1 MEGALSA
8 MEADPVLDSLF
19 EFIEASPSPY
29 HAAAAAADMLA
40 SAGFTEAART
50 DPWSLLDWGS
60 GFVTRDGGTLVAARA
75 AQDVDPDRLSF
86 RVIGAHTDSPN
97 LRLRPK
103 PDTGAFGYRQLG
115 VEIYGGVL
123 LNSWLDR
130 DLGLSGRVTV
140 RGSDERADA
149 SRELLG
155 VEEHRDTHFPFWRD
169 ADGGSG
175 SGAPVQPTTVLWRCD
190 RALLRVPQLAIH
202 LDREVNDGL
211 KLDRQQH
218 MTPVWGLGAP
228 SANGFR
234 EFLAE
239 ELWVEPDAVLA
250 WDVMAHDLTPS
261 ARLGRDGEMYAAG
274 RIDNLASCHAAVE
287 ALAGL
292 DSLPDDAAAVV
303 VLFDHEEIGSD
314 SATGARSPILA
325 DALERIA
332 AALGTS
338 REQFLRAVA
347 RSLCVSADGAHAMH
361 PNYPERHEPQHL
373 PMLNGGPV
381 IKANVNVRY
390 ATDAR
395 THARFVAACDTAG
408 VPHQVY
414 SHRGNL
420 PCGSTIGPITA
431 SRLGMSVVDVGS
443 PMLSMHSARELGGSD
458 DPAMLTAALGAFL
471 ADG

>member
-1 MEGALSA
+1 M
-8 MEADPVLDSLF
+8 LDSLF

-29 HAAAAAADMLA
+29 HAAATAVDRLTA
-40 SAGFTEAART
+40 AGFVESGRGES
-50 DPWSLLDWGS
+50 WSGLDAS
-60 GFVTRDGGTLVAARA
+60 RGFGVRDGGTVVAARA
-75 AQDVDPDRLSF
+75 ADGIDPDRLRFS
-86 RVIGAHTDSPN
+86 VIGAHTDSPN
-97 LRLRPK
+97 LRIRPQ
-103 PDTGAFGYRQLG
+103 PDSGMLGYRQLG

-140 RGSDERADA
+140 AGETSSE
-149 SRELLG
+149 
-155 VEEHRDTHFPFWRD
+155 P
-169 ADGGSG
+169 DGG
-175 SGAPVQPTTVLWRCD
+175 PVTLLWRCD
-190 RALLRVPQLAIH
+190 RPLLRVPQLAIH
-202 LDREVNDGL
+202 LDRDVNDAL

-218 MTPVWGLGAP
+218 MTPVWGLGEP
-228 SANGFR
+228 SADGFR
-234 EFLAE
+234 EFLAA
-239 ELWVEPDAVLA
+239 ELDMEPDAVVG
-250 WDVMAHDLTPS
+250 WDVMAHDLTPP

-292 DSLPDDAAAVV
+292 DAVPDDTAAVV

-314 SATGARSPILA
+314 SATGAGSPILA

-332 AALGTS
+332 QCLGAS
-338 REQFLRAVA
+338 REQYLRAVA
-347 RSLCVSADGAHAMH
+347 RSLCVSADGAHAVH

-373 PMLNGGPV
+373 PLLNGGPV
-381 IKANVNVRY
+381 IKTNVNVRY

-395 THARFVAACDTAG
+395 THARFAAACDAAG
-408 VPHQVY
+408 VPHQNY

-443 PMLSMHSARELGGSD
+443 PQLSMHSARELGGSD

-471 ADG
+471 AAG

>member
-1 MEGALSA
+1 M
-8 MEADPVLDSLF
+8 LDSLF

-29 HAAAAAADMLA
+29 HAAASAVDRLRAAGLLEAGRSEDWSQLDLA
-40 SAGFTEAART
+40 VGFA
-50 DPWSLLDWGS
+50 
-60 GFVTRDGGTLVAARA
+60 VRDGGTVVAARA
-75 AQDVDPDRLSF
+75 SADVNPEELRFS
-86 RVIGAHTDSPN
+86 VIGAHTDSPN
-97 LRLRPK
+97 LRLRPL
-103 PDTGAFGYRQLG
+103 PDAGTLGYRQLG

-130 DLGLSGRVTV
+130 DLGLSGRVV
-140 RGSDERADA
+140 V
-149 SRELLG
+149 L
-155 VEEHRDTHFPFWRD
+155 
-169 ADGGSG
+169 DGTDGTTG
-175 SGAPVQPTTVLWRCD
+175 DGPATVLWRCD

-202 LDREVNDGL
+202 LDRDVNDGL

-218 MTPVWGLGAP
+218 MTPVWGLGQP
-228 SANGFR
+228 SADGFR
-234 EFLAE
+234 DFLAE
-239 ELWVEPDAVLA
+239 QLATEPEAVLA
-250 WDVMAHDLTPS
+250 WDVMAHDLAPP

-274 RIDNLASCHAAVE
+274 RIDNLASCHAAIE

-292 DSLPDDAAAVV
+292 SAVPDNTAAVV

-314 SATGARSPILA
+314 SATGAGSPILA

-332 AALGTS
+332 AALGADRS
-338 REQFLRAVA
+338 QYLRAVA
-347 RSLCVSADGAHAMH
+347 RSLCVSADGAHAVH

-373 PMLNGGPV
+373 PALNGGPV
-381 IKANVNVRY
+381 VKTNVNVRY

-395 THARFVAACDTAG
+395 TSTRFAAACNLAG
-408 VPHQVY
+408 VPHQIY

-471 ADG
+471 ADS

>member
-1 MEGALSA
+1 M
-8 MEADPVLDSLF
+8 LDSLF

-29 HAAAAAADMLA
+29 HAAAAAVDRLSA
-40 SAGFTEAART
+40 AGFIETDRGASWSGLDAA
-50 DPWSLLDWGS
+50 S
-60 GFVTRDGGTLVAARA
+60 GFALRDGGTVVAARA
-75 AQDVDPDRLSF
+75 GTRIDPDLLRFS
-86 RVIGAHTDSPN
+86 VIGAHTDSPN
-97 LRLRPK
+97 LRLRPL
-103 PDTGAFGYRQLG
+103 PDTGALGYRQLG

-130 DLGLSGRVTV
+130 DLGLSGRVLVQDRT
-140 RGSDERADA
+140 GAKGGDA
-149 SRELLG
+149 
-155 VEEHRDTHFPFWRD
+155 P
-169 ADGGSG
+169 A
-175 SGAPVQPTTVLWRCD
+175 TVLWRCD

-202 LDREVNDGL
+202 LDRDVNDGL

-218 MTPVWGLGAP
+218 MTPVWGLGEP
-228 SANGFR
+228 SADGFR
-234 EFLAE
+234 GFLAE
-239 ELWVEPDAVLA
+239 ELAVEPDAVLA
-250 WDVMAHDLTPS
+250 WDVMAHDVTPP

-292 DSLPDDAAAVV
+292 AAAPDNTAAVV
-303 VLFDHEEIGSD
+303 VLFDHEEVGSD
-314 SATGARSPILA
+314 SATGAGSPILA

-332 AALGTS
+332 AALGADRS
-338 REQFLRAVA
+338 QYLRAVA
-347 RSLCVSADGAHAMH
+347 RSLCVSADGAHAVH

-373 PMLNGGPV
+373 PALNGGPV
-381 IKANVNVRY
+381 VKTNVNVRY

-395 THARFVAACDTAG
+395 TSARFASVCNAAG
-408 VPHQVY
+408 VPHQIY

-471 ADG
+471 EHG